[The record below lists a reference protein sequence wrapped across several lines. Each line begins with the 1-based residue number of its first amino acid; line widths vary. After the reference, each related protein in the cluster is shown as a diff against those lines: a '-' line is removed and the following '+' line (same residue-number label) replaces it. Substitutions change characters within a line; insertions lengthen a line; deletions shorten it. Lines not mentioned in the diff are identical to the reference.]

1 LALFLTEKDVSSLL
15 TMDMALDVVEEAF
28 RLQAEGKATNNP
40 RSRMRLPG
48 GAFHFMAA
56 AAPGL
61 GVMGL
66 KAYAI
71 SQNAQPRFYVHLSSA
86 DTGELLAII
95 EASRLGQVRTGAASG
110 VATRHMARKDASTV
124 GIIGC
129 GYQAHTQLEAVCR
142 VREIRA
148 ARVFSRTPE
157 HRERFASEMSVR
169 LGIAV
174 TAVDSA
180 EVCVRGSE
188 IVITVT
194 SSSTPV
200 LSGEWLSPGAHVNAV
215 GANHW
220 LRRELDDEAVR
231 RANVVVADDI
241 EQAKIECGDLIYP
254 IERGILRWEQ
264 VHSLSDVVAGRAM
277 GRANEGDITLFESQG
292 LALEDIAVGI
302 RVYRLARER
311 GIGRELP
318 F

>member
-1 LALFLTEKDVSSLL
+1 
-15 TMDMALDVVEEAF
+15 
-28 RLQAEGKATNNP
+28 
-40 RSRMRLPG
+40 
-48 GAFHFMAA
+48 MAA

-66 KAYAI
+66 KAYAV
-71 SQNAQPRFYVHLSSA
+71 SQNAQPRFHVHLSDA

-110 VATRHMARKDASTV
+110 VATRHMARKDAYTV
-124 GIIGC
+124 GIIGS
-129 GYQAHTQLEAVCR
+129 GYQAQTQLEAICR

-174 TAVDSA
+174 TAADSA
-180 EVCVRGSE
+180 EVCVRGSD
-188 IVITVT
+188 IVVTVT

-200 LSGEWLSPGAHVNAV
+200 LSGEWLSPGAHVNAA

-220 LRRELDDEAVR
+220 LRRELDDGAVR
-231 RANVVVADDI
+231 RANVVVADDV
-241 EQAKIECGDLIYP
+241 EQARLECGDLIYP

-264 VHSLSDVVAGRAM
+264 VHSLSDVIAGRAM